1 MNKKFKLLLSSLSIA
16 AIGTSTVLLVSSCGS
31 DDDKTPVT
39 KTEQEIWLEP
49 FIKNVDG
56 DNKEKDREMILSYIK
71 EAKLEYKE
79 TDFTDPQAKAIGK
92 GVVLYNNYTN
102 NDASIDEG
110 DTYKNLYSTVK
121 DLVKDMFPGENGDKT
136 QQSDIIKKVRLSMMV
151 FESFYTTSENKILS
165 EPKDIDQMLP
175 GIWNILDS
183 FLPLPIGSFV
193 QPDFSQEDWATN
205 LYTNIEGLINDE
217 KTKNLVKNGATV
229 VSYLTQ
235 ANSKYNPDNFKTAVN
250 AIIGSFDLDDS
261 TKTTIES
268 AIPGVLDKISKGSLS
283 TLEGIKNIIK
293 SSSGL
298 INLAPQLLKVEWAKK
313 LLTFVGNLENLDN
326 VITQLNS
333 IINKKMESM
342 GYSFAEGKTWDGLL
356 MARIGQVADKVI
368 ESINQTD
375 TSNKTDSKNNN

>member
-49 FIKNVDG
+49 FIKNVQG
-56 DNKEKDREMILSYIK
+56 NNKEKDREMILSYIK

-79 TDFTDPQAKAIGK
+79 TDFTDPQAKEVGK

-102 NDASIDEG
+102 NDGAIDEK
-110 DTYKNLYSTVK
+110 DTYRNLYFTVK
-121 DLVKDMFPGENGDKT
+121 DLVKDMFPEKNGDTT
-136 QQSDIIKKVRLSMMV
+136 QQSAIIKKLRLSMMV
-151 FESFYTTSENKILS
+151 FESFYTTSENKTLS

-175 GIWNILDS
+175 GIWNILNS
-183 FLPLPIGSFV
+183 FLPLGNLV
-193 QPDFSQEDWATN
+193 QQPDFSKEDWATN
-205 LYTNIEGLINDE
+205 LYTSIKALITDE
-217 KTKNLVKNGATV
+217 KTKNLVKNGATI

-235 ANSKYNPDNFKTAVN
+235 LGSKYNTKDFKTAVN
-250 AIIGSFDLDDS
+250 EIIGSFDLEDDI
-261 TKTTIES
+261 KKTIEG
-268 AIPGVLDKISKGSLS
+268 AIPGVLDKILIGSLS
-283 TLEGIKNIIK
+283 KLTGIKDIINI
-293 SSSGL
+293 SSSL
-298 INLAPQLLKVEWAKK
+298 INLAPNLLKVEWAKK
-313 LLTFVGNLENLDN
+313 LLTFVVDLDN
-326 VITQLNS
+326 VNKLITELNS

-368 ESINQTD
+368 ESINEQETK
-375 TSNKTDSKNNN
+375 NKTDSKNNN